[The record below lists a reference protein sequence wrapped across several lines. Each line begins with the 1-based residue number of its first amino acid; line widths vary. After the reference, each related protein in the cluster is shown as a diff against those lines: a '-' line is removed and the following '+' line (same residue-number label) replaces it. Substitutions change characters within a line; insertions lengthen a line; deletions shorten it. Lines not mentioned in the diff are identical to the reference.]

1 MVRRELYRLFPL
13 SANGGLTDLG
23 NIIRGN
29 TISDTYYALSTVVAE
44 LINRDILPI
53 VIGGSQD
60 LTYAMYLGYEKIGR
74 IINLA
79 SIDPV
84 FDIGESEEEINS
96 QSYLSKIILH
106 QPNYLF
112 NYTNIG
118 YQSYL
123 VDQGGINLLRNL
135 FFDFYRLGNIQAD
148 IEGVEPYVRNADM
161 ISVDIS
167 SVRASDAP
175 GNGNL
180 QPHGFYG
187 EEMCRIMR
195 YAGISDKVSSIG
207 FFEFNPDYDRQ
218 NQTAKL
224 VAQMVW
230 YFLEGFYNRQ
240 HDYPQE
246 GEKDYLKFTVT
257 AKDFQDELFFYKS
270 RRTDRW
276 WMKVPFR
283 TRNQAKY
290 ERHHMVP
297 CSANDYETAMTSH
310 IPDRWWQTYQ
320 KLM

>member
-1 MVRRELYRLFPL
+1 M
-13 SANGGLTDLG
+13 
-23 NIIRGN
+23 
-29 TISDTYYALSTVVAE
+29 
-44 LINRDILPI
+44 
-53 VIGGSQD
+53 
-60 LTYAMYLGYEKIGR
+60 
-74 IINLA
+74 
-79 SIDPV
+79 
-84 FDIGESEEEINS
+84 
-96 QSYLSKIILH
+96 
-106 QPNYLF
+106 
-112 NYTNIG
+112 
-118 YQSYL
+118 
-123 VDQGGINLLRNL
+123 NLLRNL
-135 FFDFYRLGNIQAD
+135 YFDFYRLGNIQAD

-161 ISVDIS
+161 LSVDIS

-180 QPHGFYG
+180 QPNGFYG

-207 FFEFNPDYDRQ
+207 FFEFNPDFDRQ

-240 HDYPQE
+240 HDYPKE

-257 AKDFQDELFFYKS
+257 AKDFKDELFFFKS
-270 RRTDRW
+270 QKTDRW

-283 TRNQAKY
+283 TRNKAKY

-297 CSANDYETAMTSH
+297 CSPGDYEFAMKSH